1 VRRFIL
7 SARIAPCSETL
18 RHAVR
23 HACEIRDEGLVWR
36 ESFSA
41 EAFLPIT
48 RAPAVT
54 IGHDGE
60 RVGTVTV
67 LLSQGAWHYAE
78 AMIECS
84 DEQAARIRVGQPVS
98 IDATSI
104 RRDDDAALGL
114 RRHEIVRLDALAL
127 IDGER
132 ERPAYPGAKVVSINE
147 LRERRAKAIADL
159 DLGSYQLQEGDVVL
173 DHVRNTA
180 HRFEGGRLVLQ

>member
-1 VRRFIL
+1 VQL
-7 SARIAPCSETL
+7 
-18 RHAVR
+18 
-23 HACEIRDEGLVWR
+23 
-36 ESFSA
+36 
-41 EAFLPIT
+41 
-48 RAPAVT
+48 
-54 IGHDGE
+54 GHDGE
-60 RVGTVTV
+60 QVGTVT
-67 LLSQGAWHYAE
+67 LLLARGVWVYAE
-78 AMIECS
+78 ALIECD
-84 DEQAARIRVGQPVS
+84 DEQAERIRVGQPVS
-98 IDATSI
+98 LDATSI